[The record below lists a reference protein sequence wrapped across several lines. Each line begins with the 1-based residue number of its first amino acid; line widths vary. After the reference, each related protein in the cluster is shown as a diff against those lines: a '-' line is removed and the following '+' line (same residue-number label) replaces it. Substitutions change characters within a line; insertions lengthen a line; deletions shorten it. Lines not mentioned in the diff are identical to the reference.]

1 MLSSDMAFYLR
12 FATTGR
18 LLVASESRKC
28 IPMVGRTDGR
38 ATVDFMVP
46 AIRRT
51 IGGPTGARRQ
61 AKGIS
66 MSFRDNLQHLR
77 AERNMTQEQ
86 LAMLLGVS
94 RQSVTKWEAMK
105 SQPEMDKL
113 LKMCEIFDCTLD
125 ELVTG
130 DLTGRAAP
138 STAAPIPA
146 GPPTDVCGY
155 EEHSRMMALK
165 VPTGVALI
173 LLGIA
178 LGLLFEGS
186 VELASW
192 NGRDGLFVIIVLVG
206 ILAGLALLVPAGME
220 HTAFQKAHPYVEDFY
235 TAEDRAVARRQFS
248 VSLIAGLGLIFAGIG
263 CLLML
268 EKSAENW
275 GLFLLMLFIAL
286 GAWWIV
292 RGGMLLGRV
301 NVEEYNKSVAED
313 LEVEDI
319 VSAELDEAR
328 REALLAQKR
337 HGKKLGAVC
346 GVIMIIA
353 TIVGLWLLFAP
364 VFSAPNMDSWTPE
377 GTSAMWFWVAWPVGG
392 MVCGIVTLLWEAFG
406 RES

>member
-1 MLSSDMAFYLR
+1 
-12 FATTGR
+12 
-18 LLVASESRKC
+18 
-28 IPMVGRTDGR
+28 
-38 ATVDFMVP
+38 
-46 AIRRT
+46 
-51 IGGPTGARRQ
+51 
-61 AKGIS
+61 
-66 MSFRDNLQHLR
+66 
-77 AERNMTQEQ
+77 
-86 LAMLLGVS
+86 MLLGVS

-138 STAAPIPA
+138 ATAAPIPV

-155 EEHSRMMALK
+155 EEHWRMLALK

-206 ILAGLALLVPAGME
+206 VLAGLALLVPAGME

-235 TAEDRAVARRQFS
+235 TDEDRAAARRQFS
-248 VSLIAGLGLIFAGIG
+248 AALIAGLALIFAGIG
-263 CLLML
+263 CVLML
-268 EKSAENW
+268 EKTAENW
-275 GLFLLMLFIAL
+275 GLFFLMFFIAL
-286 GAWWIV
+286 GVWWIV

-301 NVEEYNKSVAED
+301 NVEEYNRSVGED

-319 VSAELDEAR
+319 VSAKLDEAR

-337 HGKKLGAVC
+337 EGEKIGAICGAV
-346 GVIMIIA
+346 MIFA
-353 TIVGLWLLFAP
+353 TIVGLLLLFCAP
-364 VFSAPNMDSWTPE
+364 PPE
-377 GTSAMWFWVAWPVGG
+377 QNWFWMSWVVGG
-392 MVCGIVTLLWEAFG
+392 LVCGIVSTLMHAFG
-406 RES
+406 REG

>member
-1 MLSSDMAFYLR
+1 
-12 FATTGR
+12 
-18 LLVASESRKC
+18 
-28 IPMVGRTDGR
+28 
-38 ATVDFMVP
+38 
-46 AIRRT
+46 
-51 IGGPTGARRQ
+51 
-61 AKGIS
+61 

-94 RQSVTKWEAMK
+94 RQSVTKWEAEK

-138 STAAPIPA
+138 ATAAAIPA

-155 EEHSRMMALK
+155 EEHQRMMALK

-178 LGLLFEGS
+178 LGLLFEGA

-206 ILAGLALLVPAGME
+206 ILAGLAFLVPAGME

-235 TAEDRAVARRQFS
+235 TDEDRAAARRQFS
-248 VSLIAGLGLIFAGIG
+248 AALIAGLALIFAGIG

-268 EKSAENW
+268 ERTAENW
-275 GLFLLMLFIAL
+275 GLFFLMFFIAL
-286 GAWWIV
+286 GVWWIV

-301 NVEEYNKSVAED
+301 NVEEYNRSIAED

-319 VSAELDEAR
+319 VSAQLDEAR
-328 REALLAQKR
+328 RDALLAQKR
-337 HGKKLGAVC
+337 RGKKLGAVC
-346 GVIMIIA
+346 GVIMIVA
-353 TIVGLWLLFAP
+353 TIVGLALLFAP

-392 MVCGIVTLLWEAFG
+392 LVCGIVTLLWEAFS
-406 RES
+406 REE